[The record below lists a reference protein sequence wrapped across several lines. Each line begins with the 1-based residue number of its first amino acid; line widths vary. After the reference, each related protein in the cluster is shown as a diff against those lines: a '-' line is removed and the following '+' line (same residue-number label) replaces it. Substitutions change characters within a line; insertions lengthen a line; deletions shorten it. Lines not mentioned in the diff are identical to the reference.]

1 MFRQIQL
8 LCKYRFRPNG
18 GRILLKDQP
27 MTDRTNSPESR
38 DIANVLHAYTN
49 LEKHQ
54 ETGPFIARGGK
65 GIYIRDEAGKEYIEG
80 LAGLWCTSL
89 GFGEERLI
97 EAATRQM
104 RELPFYHVFS
114 SKSHNPAIDLAE
126 LLIELVP
133 VPMSKAFFANSG
145 SEANDTVV
153 KLVWYYNNAKGRPEK
168 KKIFSRIR
176 GYHGV
181 TVAAASLT
189 GLPANHMDF
198 DLPIANIR
206 HADCPHYYEFCLDGE
221 TEEDFASRLAVK
233 LEQQILDEGPE
244 TVAAFIAEPIM
255 GAGGVIMPPRTYF
268 EKIQAVLKKYDILFI
283 ADEVICGFG
292 RTGNMFATETYDL
305 KPDMM
310 TMAKALSSAYLPISA
325 VLINEEVFKTISAN
339 SNKVGVFGHGF
350 TYSGHPV
357 AAAVALETL
366 NLYEERD
373 IIGHVRS
380 VTGRFQARVNAFME
394 HSLVGETRAIGL
406 IGAVQLAKDKSSR
419 THFDSSEGVG
429 PFIAARAQEHGLIV
443 RSLPNDTV
451 AFCPPLIIT
460 EAEID
465 DMFDR
470 FEKALEDCNE
480 MVRERTG
487 AAA

>member
-1 MFRQIQL
+1 
-8 LCKYRFRPNG
+8 
-18 GRILLKDQP
+18 

-38 DIANVLHAYTN
+38 DIANVLHPYTN

-54 ETGPFIARGGK
+54 ATGPFIAGRGE

-126 LLIELVP
+126 RLIELAP

-153 KLVWYYNNAKGRPEK
+153 KIVWYYNNAKGRPEK

-206 HADCPHYYEFCLDGE
+206 HADCPHYYEFCLDSE
-221 TEEDFASRLAVK
+221 SEEDFATRMATS

-268 EKIQAVLKKYDILFI
+268 EKIQVVLKKYDILFI

-325 VLINEEVFKTISAN
+325 VLINDEVFQTISAN
-339 SNKVGVFGHGF
+339 RNKVGVFGHGF

-366 NLYEERD
+366 KLYEERD
-373 IIGHVRS
+373 IIGHVRNVS
-380 VTGRFQARVNAFME
+380 GRFQDRINSYMD
-394 HSLVGETRAIGL
+394 HSFVGETRAIGL
-406 IGAVQLAKDKSSR
+406 IGAVQMSKDKSSR
-419 THFDSSEGVG
+419 TNFDPSDGVA
-429 PFIAARAQEHGLIV
+429 PFIVARAQEHGLII
-443 RSLPNDTV
+443 RPLPNDSV
-451 AFCPPLIIT
+451 AFCPPLIIM
-460 EAEID
+460 EREID

-470 FEKALEDCNE
+470 FEKALADCE
-480 MVRERTG
+480 VMIRDRLG
-487 AAA
+487 LAA